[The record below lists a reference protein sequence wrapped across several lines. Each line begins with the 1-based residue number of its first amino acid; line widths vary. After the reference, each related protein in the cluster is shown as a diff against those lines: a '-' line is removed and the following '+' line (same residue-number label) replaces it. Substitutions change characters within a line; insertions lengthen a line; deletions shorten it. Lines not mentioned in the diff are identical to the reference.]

1 MDQQEDTDM
10 KKLIVI
16 IALILN
22 NIHFGVSAPNVSEN
36 LDSLNAVLQ
45 NAGDAI
51 NSAFADFA
59 PVISADGSTLMF
71 TSRRPVT
78 EKEVKAG
85 KPVKERIFISAYDK
99 VTGKWSN
106 ATVLGPEVNSPGRNN
121 SAIALSHDGQR
132 LLIFRDDIK
141 GNGDIYESILKGSK
155 WSEAVRLPE
164 PLNSAYHES
173 SACYSHDGKTI
184 YFVSNRK
191 GGIGGRDIWF
201 ATRKSGSEWN
211 EPINLGSEIN
221 TRQDE
226 EGVFMHPDGKTLYF
240 SSRGH
245 NTKGGH
251 DIFRSKFENGKW
263 SVPENLGKPLNT
275 QGDDVFFVLEANGL
289 KGYYASSAPGGM
301 GNVDIYFVS
310 FVPVEKGPKLTI
322 LKGMIY
328 DEVTKAPVEATIE
341 IIDNSNS
348 DNKFTIS
355 SNSESGN
362 YLLSLPAGKNYG
374 ISVNAP
380 GYLFHSENIYMPDT
394 SDYTE
399 IEKNI
404 GLKKL
409 EIGNTIVLNNIFY
422 DFDKSTLRSESMNE
436 LEKLEALLIQNNTL
450 TIELSSHTDGKG
462 TDEYN
467 LKLSQARAQSVVD
480 YLKAKGIA
488 ESRLIPKGYGKSK
501 PIASNDTEEGR
512 QMNRRTEFK
521 IISK

>member
-1 MDQQEDTDM
+1 
-10 KKLIVI
+10 
-16 IALILN
+16 
-22 NIHFGVSAPNVSEN
+22 
-36 LDSLNAVLQ
+36 
-45 NAGDAI
+45 
-51 NSAFADFA
+51 
-59 PVISADGSTLMF
+59 
-71 TSRRPVT
+71 
-78 EKEVKAG
+78 
-85 KPVKERIFISAYDK
+85 
-99 VTGKWSN
+99 
-106 ATVLGPEVNSPGRNN
+106 
-121 SAIALSHDGQR
+121 
-132 LLIFRDDIK
+132 
-141 GNGDIYESILKGSK
+141 
-155 WSEAVRLPE
+155 
-164 PLNSAYHES
+164 
-173 SACYSHDGKTI
+173 
-184 YFVSNRK
+184 
-191 GGIGGRDIWF
+191 
-201 ATRKSGSEWN
+201 
-211 EPINLGSEIN
+211 
-221 TRQDE
+221 
-226 EGVFMHPDGKTLYF
+226 
-240 SSRGH
+240 
-245 NTKGGH
+245 
-251 DIFRSKFENGKW
+251 
-263 SVPENLGKPLNT
+263 
-275 QGDDVFFVLEANGL
+275 
-289 KGYYASSAPGGM
+289 
-301 GNVDIYFVS
+301 
-310 FVPVEKGPKLTI
+310 
-322 LKGMIY
+322 MIY
-328 DEVTKAPVEATIE
+328 DEVSKAPVEATIE

-422 DFDKSTLRSESMNE
+422 DFDKSTLRSESVNE
-436 LEKLEALLIQNNTL
+436 LEKLEALLTQNNTL